1 MKLVPALALAAVVV
15 GAIVGPF
22 MGPAHGQVAGS
33 IIGNVIDETGNPLP
47 GVRIAARSPT
57 QIGGTKIT
65 YSAADGSFRLPS
77 LQPGAFEVRASG
89 PKLKDVLQRDVQVT
103 ITSSTEVTIVMEVR
117 GAAEEIQVIE
127 RAPTVSTTAANVR
140 TVYDLEFVEALPID
154 GLATKVEPFVNNNT
168 PGAGAGGD
176 RFRGGTNRQN
186 QFMVEGF
193 SMGNQRYTMKSLAT
207 IEAQTA
213 AYGAENANTQGA
225 VVNMV
230 TKSGSNKFEF
240 DVSAFYEDNRIFPS
254 RSNGD
259 SLAPTTR
266 LNVNPGI
273 SGPIIKDKL
282 WFYANVEAR
291 HEYQGFESDPAG
303 LALDLPPQ
311 KALFGRGSFKLTWQ
325 VSPRHKLSSFSLYNR
340 ESYSAWSDGNYDREN
355 ATFYTTPRMSA
366 FTSLSWEALFTDSLF
381 YRAQL
386 GLQTHESQWIPA
398 DCADATCWH
407 ISPIEQT
414 FPRTIRQQNYEQ
426 VLYEQ
431 FRAVETINTV
441 EWFPKWRLLGD
452 HSVKLSNRFK
462 ISNDVNTL
470 GVPGDRKLFL
480 TGGRFDRQ
488 VEYFSNDPRIDGQAR
503 SGYFIRSATGN
514 MMLTSLT
521 DSMRL
526 GRYMTVNAGV
536 ALTSTTSE
544 TGVADAGKLDLS
556 AWTPH
561 LSTIY
566 DLTHDGRTVVRGS
579 FASYVDAD
587 SVRISKLA
595 LGDQV
600 SRDCKWDEATQSF
613 SRECEYR
620 GGRSKTT
627 FGLPCGP
634 SGLTATGERCNE
646 DLQMPRMWEYTF
658 GVERELLPG
667 VSLGTDFIY
676 RHFTNPYEMRETN
689 RIWNGSGSALEA
701 SGMYRNGIA
710 EQIQDVGTPD
720 GAGRKYK
727 GVTAIVRKREGRLK
741 GQLGYTWSRLDGNV
755 DNGGENNLYG
765 DIPGRDIYL
774 WGALQDD
781 HRHDIRGALT
791 YAVLPWLSLGSTY
804 SYSSGSPYTRFYRN
818 PTSGRFE
825 DLHARVGVDPGTNI
839 NDPADD
845 RALRLPD
852 VQRLNLKVSSN
863 LRPLIGHNAEVFVDL
878 LNVLNLRTPTAVV
891 VENGPNFGA
900 PRTLMNRTLMRLGA
914 RYRY

>member
-1 MKLVPALALAAVVV
+1 MKRFPRLFLVLATAVFSSLV
-15 GAIVGPF
+15 ASSAF
-22 MGPAHGQVAGS
+22 AQVAGS
-33 IIGNVIDETGNPLP
+33 IIGNVIDENGNPIG
-47 GVRIAARSPT
+47 GVRIQARSET
-57 QIGGTKIT
+57 QIGGAKTT
-65 YSAADGSFRLPS
+65 YTATDGSFRLPS
-77 LQPGAFEVRASG
+77 LQPGTFEVRASA
-89 PKLKDVLQRDVQVT
+89 PKLKEVLQRDVQVT
-103 ITSSTEVTIVMEVR
+103 VTSSTEITVVMEVR
-117 GAAEEIQVIE
+117 GVAEEVQVIE

-140 TVYDLEFVEALPID
+140 TVYDLEFVESLPID

-213 AYGAENANTQGA
+213 AYGAENANAQGA

-259 SLAPTTR
+259 STAPTTR
-266 LNVNPGI
+266 LNVNPSI

-291 HEYQGFESDPAG
+291 HEYQGFEPDPAG

-325 VSPRHKLSSFSLYNR
+325 ISPRHKLSTFSLYNR
-340 ESYSAWSDGNYDREN
+340 EAYSAWSDGNYDRES

-366 FTSLSWEALFTDSLF
+366 FTSLTWEALFTDSLF

-386 GLQTHESQWIPA
+386 GLQTNESLWIPA
-398 DCADATCWH
+398 DCADASCWH
-407 ISPIEQT
+407 IPPIEQT
-414 FPRTIRQQNYEQ
+414 VPRTIRQGNYEQ

-431 FRAVETINTV
+431 FRAIETINTL
-441 EWFPKWRLLGD
+441 EWFPKWRGLGD
-452 HSVKLSNRFK
+452 HAIKLSNRFNIK
-462 ISNDVNTL
+462 NDTNTL
-470 GVPGDRKLFL
+470 GVPGDRKLYL

-488 VEYFSNDPRIDGQAR
+488 AEFFSNDPRIDGEAR
-503 SGYFIRSATGN
+503 SGYFIRSATGSLL
-514 MMLTSLT
+514 LTSLS

-526 GRYMTVNAGV
+526 GRYLTVNAGI
-536 ALTSTTSE
+536 ALTSARSE
-544 TGVADAGKLDLS
+544 TGVAGAGELDLHGF
-556 AWTPH
+556 TPH
-561 LSTIY
+561 VSSVY

-579 FASYVDAD
+579 FANYVDAD
-587 SVRISKLA
+587 AVRISRLA

-600 SRDCKWDEATQSF
+600 SRECKWDDATQSF

-634 SGLTATGERCNE
+634 SGIDANGQSCRENLK
-646 DLQMPRMWEYTF
+646 LPRMWEYTF
-658 GVERELLPG
+658 GVERELIPG
-667 VSLGTDFIY
+667 VSLSTDLIY
-676 RHFTNPYEMRETN
+676 RHFKNPYEMRETN
-689 RIWNGSGSALEA
+689 RIWNDGGSALNQVGA
-701 SGMYRNGIA
+701 YRNGIA
-710 EQIQDVGTPD
+710 EQVQDVGTPA

-727 GVTAIVRKREGRLK
+727 GVTAIVRKREGRFK
-741 GQLGYTWSRLDGNV
+741 VQMGYTWSRLEGNV

-765 DIPGRDIYL
+765 DIPGRDHYL
-774 WGALQDD
+774 WGSLQDD

-791 YAVLPWLSLGSTY
+791 YSVTPWLSFGSTY
-804 SYSSGSPYTRFYRN
+804 SYSSGAPYTRFYRN

-839 NDPADD
+839 NDPGDD

-852 VQRLNLKVSSN
+852 IQRLNLKVSGN
-863 LRPLIGHNAEVFVDL
+863 LKPLIGHNAELFMDL
-878 LNVLNLRTPTAVV
+878 LNVLNVRTPTAVV
-891 VENGPNFGA
+891 TDNGANFGA
-900 PRTLMNRTLMRLGA
+900 PRTLTNRTLLRLGG